1 MSVQPHPMVGA
12 SVLVLRGCGIKMM
25 GVTSLI
31 VEVPQRTQKSARTV
45 LSPVASALRKLPRL
59 HCLFSTQAGTWLSLT
74 LLDHPVLGQLTSKAP
89 GSKLK
94 GIQPLWVLKPN
105 VMRISLPCVSSLV

>member
-89 GSKLK
+89 FLCPPCR
-94 GIQPLWVLKPN
+94 QPPSTFLTFLTFQ
-105 VMRISLPCVSSLV
+105 MQLLSI